1 MGAIRAWSLTLAALV
16 AWLSLAGCLASPGP
30 AAAPTAAAAG
40 LVVSITADGQTQ
52 RFQLVEAVT
61 AREALALAGIAF
73 SDTDRLS
80 IPPFSRLADGDHL
93 VVTRVR
99 ETTSV
104 EEVVI
109 PYSSRTVR
117 NESLP
122 AGEQRL
128 VQAGANGLEE
138 LTYRTVFEDGLQTN
152 RSVIRR
158 VVLTEAVDEIVMVG
172 AQSAFTAVPI
182 TGTLAY
188 LSAGSAWA
196 ARGLTNQ
203 RLLVAADG
211 DLDGRVFSLSPDGQF
226 LLYTRAITDSTSDFF
241 NQLYVVD
248 IVAGGPREPIL
259 LPVTNALWADWVLL
273 PDSPPTI
280 AYTSALKTERAPG
293 WQANND
299 LWLLSWAPNVVTD
312 EMEFNPLLVLDT
324 SSGGLYGWWG
334 TGFAVSPDSTQIA
347 YARTD
352 GIGVVDLATYE
363 TRPLIGFAAY
373 NARSDWAWYPSLRWA
388 TGGWLYTVTHGAPLR
403 LELPEDSPAF
413 DITALNMATAA
424 RLDLIA
430 RAGMFANPTPSPITS
445 FGAPQQIAYLQALEP
460 DNSPFSNYRL
470 HVMDA
475 DGSNA
480 HPLFPPEDQGG
491 LAPGAYPAWSPD
503 GRLISIVSG
512 GNLWLI
518 DPKTGVA
525 QQITGDGLTAKIDWR

>member
-1 MGAIRAWSLTLAALV
+1 MTLRWPLHAVLALALALAACV
-16 AWLSLAGCLASPGP
+16 PVST
-30 AAAPTAAAAG
+30 APTDSPVAI
-40 LVVSITADGQTQ
+40 VISITADGQTQ
-52 RFQLVEAVT
+52 RFQLEQAVT
-61 AREALALAGIAF
+61 AREALALAGIAIGE
-73 SDTDRLS
+73 TDRLS
-80 IPPFSRLADGDHL
+80 IPPFARLSDGDHL
-93 VVTRVR
+93 IVTRIR

-104 EEVVI
+104 EQVVI

-138 LTYRTVFEDGLQTN
+138 LTYRTVFEDGLQTS

-158 VVLTEAVDEIVMVG
+158 VVLTPAVDELVMVG
-172 AQSAFTAVPI
+172 AQSAFTTVPI
-182 TGTLAY
+182 TGTVAY

-196 ARGLTNQ
+196 TRGLTSQ

-226 LLYTRAITDSTSDFF
+226 LLYTRSISDTTSDLF

-248 IVAGGPREPIL
+248 IAAGGPRPPIQ
-259 LPVTNALWADWVLL
+259 LPAGNVLWADWVVL

-280 AYTSALKTERAPG
+280 AYTSALKTDRAPG

-299 LWLLSWAPNVVTD
+299 LWLLSWAANTQTG

-334 TGFAVSPDSTQIA
+334 TGFAVSPDYTQIA

-363 TRPLIGFAAY
+363 TRGLIAFTAY
-373 NARSDWAWYPSLRWA
+373 NARSDWAWYPALHWA
-388 TGGWLYTVTHGAPLR
+388 PGGWLYTVTHGAPIG

-413 DITALNMATAA
+413 DVTALNIDTSA

-430 RAGMFANPTPSPITS
+430 RAGMFANPTPSPVVA
-445 FGAPQQIAYLQALEP
+445 FGAPQQIAYLQAIEP
-460 DNSPFSNYRL
+460 ENSPFSNYRL
-470 HVMDA
+470 FVMDA

-480 HPLFPPEDQGG
+480 RALFPADDQPG
-491 LAPGAYPAWSPD
+491 LAPGAAPAWSPD
-503 GRLISIVSG
+503 GRLIAIVSSG
-512 GNLWLI
+512 DLWLI
-518 DPKTGVA
+518 DPKTGIA
-525 QQITGDGLTAKIDWR
+525 QQITGDGLTSRIDWR

>member
-1 MGAIRAWSLTLAALV
+1 MGANRTWGLMLAALA
-16 AWLSLAGCLASPGP
+16 AWLSLAACLASPQGSVPTEAP
-30 AAAPTAAAAG
+30 AGG
-40 LVVSITADGQTQ
+40 LVISITADGQTQ
-52 RFQLVEAVT
+52 RFQLAESVT
-61 AREALALAGIAF
+61 AREALALAGIAV

-80 IPPFSRLADGDHL
+80 IPPFARLSDGDHI

-104 EEVVI
+104 EQVVI

-122 AGEQRL
+122 TGEQRL

-138 LTYRTVFEDGLQTN
+138 LTYRTVFEDGLQTS

-158 VVLTEAVDEIVMVG
+158 VVLAQAVDEIVMVG
-172 AQSAFTAVPI
+172 AQNAFTAVPV

-203 RLLVAADG
+203 RLLIAANG

-226 LLYTRAITDSTSDFF
+226 LLYTRGITDTASEFF

-248 IVAGGPREPIL
+248 IVAGGPREPIQ
-259 LPVTNALWADWVLL
+259 LPATNVLWADWVVL

-280 AYTSALKTERAPG
+280 AYPSALKTDRAPG

-299 LWLLSWAPNVVTD
+299 LWLLSWAPNVKTK

-334 TGFAVSPDSTQIA
+334 TGFAVAPDYTQIA

-352 GIGVVDLATYE
+352 GIGVVNLATYE
-363 TRPLIGFAAY
+363 TRGLISFAAY

-388 TGGWLYTVTHGAPLR
+388 SSGWLYTVTHGAPLR

-413 DITALNMATAA
+413 DITALNMSTAA
-424 RLDLIA
+424 RLDLIP
-430 RAGMFANPTPSPITS
+430 RAGMFANPAPSPITD

-470 HVMDA
+470 YVMDA

-480 HPLFPPEDQGG
+480 RALFPPEDESG
-491 LAPGAYPAWSPD
+491 LAPGAFPTWSPD
-503 GRLISIVSG
+503 GRLIAIVSG

-518 DPKTGVA
+518 DPKTGIA
-525 QQITGDGLTAKIDWR
+525 QQVTGDGLTSKIDWR

>member
-1 MGAIRAWSLTLAALV
+1 MRVRSVAVWIALLVGLSVV
-16 AWLSLAGCLASPGP
+16 ACVPVG
-30 AAAPTAAAAG
+30 AAPTEAPPAG
-40 LVVSITADGQTQ
+40 ILVSITADGQTQ
-52 RFQLVEAVT
+52 RFELAQAVT
-61 AREALALAGIAF
+61 AREALALAGIAVDE
-73 SDTDRLS
+73 SDRLS
-80 IPPFSRLADGDHL
+80 IPPFAQLTDGAHL

-104 EEVVI
+104 EQVVV

-128 VQAGANGLEE
+128 VQAGVNGLEE
-138 LTYRTVFEDGLQTN
+138 LTYRTVFEDGLQTG

-158 VVLTEAVDEIVMVG
+158 VVLTPAVDEIVMVG
-172 AQSAFTAVPI
+172 AQSAFTSVPI

-203 RLLVAADG
+203 RLLVAGNG

-226 LLYTRAITDSTSDFF
+226 LLYTRAISETETDLF

-259 LPVTNALWADWVLL
+259 LPAGNVLWADWVVL
-273 PDSPPTI
+273 PDLPPTI
-280 AYTSALKTERAPG
+280 AYTSALKTDRAPG

-299 LWLLSWAPNVVTD
+299 LWLLSWGANVVSG

-334 TGFAVSPDSTQIA
+334 TGFAVSPDYTQIA

-352 GIGVVDLATYE
+352 GIGVVDLATYQ
-363 TRPLIGFAAY
+363 TRPLIGFTAY
-373 NARSDWAWYPSLRWA
+373 NARSDWAWFPSLRWA
-388 TGGWLYTVTHGAPLR
+388 PGGWLYTVTHGAPLG

-413 DITALNMATAA
+413 DITALNVGTSA

-430 RAGMFANPTPSPITS
+430 RAGMFANPSPSPVQA
-445 FGAPQQIAYLQALEP
+445 FGAPQQIAYLQAIEP
-460 DNSPFSNYRL
+460 ENSPFSNYRL
-470 HVMDA
+470 HIMDA

-480 HPLFPPEDQGG
+480 SPLFPSEDQGG
-491 LAPGAYPAWSPD
+491 LAPGAFPTWSPD
-503 GRLISIVSG
+503 GRLIAILSG

-518 DPKTGVA
+518 DPKTGIA
-525 QQITGDGLTAKIDWR
+525 QQVTGDGLTAKIDWR

>member
-1 MGAIRAWSLTLAALV
+1 MRIRLLLTVFLV
-16 AWLSLAGCLASPGP
+16 SLATACAPLSGP
-30 AAAPTAAAAG
+30 PTAEPAVE

-52 RFQLVEAVT
+52 RFQLAQAVT
-61 AREALALAGIAF
+61 AREALALAGIAV
-73 SDTDRLS
+73 SESDRLS
-80 IPPFSRLADGDHL
+80 IPPFARLSDGDHI

-99 ETTSV
+99 ETTAV
-104 EEVVI
+104 EQVVI

-128 VQAGANGLEE
+128 VQAGSNGLEE
-138 LTYRTVFEDGLQTN
+138 LTYRTVYEDGVQTS

-158 VVLTEAVDEIVMVG
+158 VVLTQALDEIVMVG

-188 LSAGSAWA
+188 LSGGSAWA
-196 ARGLTNQ
+196 ARGLTSQ
-203 RLLVAADG
+203 RLLVAGNG

-226 LLYTRAITDSTSDFF
+226 LLYTRAITVTESDLF

-248 IVAGGPREPIL
+248 VVAGGPREPIL
-259 LPVTNALWADWVLL
+259 LPATNVLWADWVVL

-280 AYTSALKTERAPG
+280 AYTSALKTDRAPG

-299 LWLLSWAPNVVTD
+299 LWLLSWDTNTRTR
-312 EMEFNPLLVLDT
+312 ELEFNPLLVLDT

-334 TGFAVSPDSTQIA
+334 TGFAVSPDYTQIA

-352 GIGVVDLATYE
+352 GIGVVDLATYQA
-363 TRPLIGFAAY
+363 RPMLGFTAY

-388 TGGWLYTVTHGAPLR
+388 TGGWLYTVTHGAPLG
-403 LELPEDSPAF
+403 LELPEDSPVF
-413 DITALNMATAA
+413 DVTALNVVTEA

-430 RAGMFANPTPSPITS
+430 RAGMFANPSPSPIDA
-445 FGAPQQIAYLQALEP
+445 FGAPQQIAYLQAIEP
-460 DNSPFSNYRL
+460 ENSPFSHYRL

-480 HPLFPPEDQGG
+480 RPLFPSDDQAG
-491 LAPGAYPAWSPD
+491 LTPGAFPTWSPD
-503 GRLISIVSG
+503 GRLIAIVSS

-518 DPKTGVA
+518 DPKTGLA
-525 QQITGDGLTAKIDWR
+525 QQVTGDSLTVKIDWR